1 MRFCL
6 DLRLRLVPVHLLK
19 FLVQN
24 SLKIA
29 ENLIMKSKFNFAFF
43 LIIALPF
50 FCLAAEYN
58 GMAVPDSSGIRSAVA
73 ESWFYSD
80 INELRSKRT
89 ELRSNSIG
97 QNFQVR
103 MEESGVY
110 NSVIV
115 APETFLSVDVYT
127 ENGATRK
134 TVSEYP
140 ADACGSWV
148 LMRDSRTGKPVHVR
162 FYFAADS
169 DVYVQFA
176 PSLDG
181 KKSTADF
188 VIDGCFASRG
198 VPVGVKFDYFYTAS
212 FSDVLRLTEKSL
224 PWRFADIHPDQFSGA
239 FQMIGVVRKN
249 LPRIKYQWDAC
260 YDENNKPVKISDGK
274 ERFVSD
280 SDKAE
285 NKLTLSEAGF
295 VKWLVDG
302 LVEPQ
307 AGSSTYLNPL
317 LRATTSFSPIGYAGI
332 KNQKENLSFT
342 LDWTRNLA
350 AARLSIQTRKNYLYE
365 DSGVDV
371 KIEPFSSEVTSK
383 GITSVAG
390 YIKNTGYEIRSLKP
404 VLYVLAATE
413 PTYFYLA
420 AVRRR
425 IAPADGKPEYYV
437 FDQCAAVFPYFDKNK
452 QFGCVVFENGTEMTL
467 SQFTKKYP
475 DCYVH
480 LVRVLSSDRF
490 FPN

>member
-1 MRFCL
+1 
-6 DLRLRLVPVHLLK
+6 
-19 FLVQN
+19 
-24 SLKIA
+24 
-29 ENLIMKSKFNFAFF
+29 MKPKFNFVFS
-43 LIIALPF
+43 LIFALPIF
-50 FCLAAEYN
+50 SLTAEYN
-58 GMAVPDSSGIRSAVA
+58 RFDVPDSSGIRSAVA

-80 INELRSKRT
+80 INDLRAKRT
-89 ELRSNSIG
+89 ELRANSVG

-103 MEESGVY
+103 MEESDVY

-115 APETFLSVDVYT
+115 APESLLAVDVYT
-127 ENGATRK
+127 EDGITRK
-134 TVSEYP
+134 FESEYP

-148 LMRDSRTGKPVHVR
+148 LMRDSRSGKPVHIR

-176 PSLDG
+176 PSSDS

-212 FSDVLRLTEKSL
+212 FFDVLRLTEKSL
-224 PWRFADIHPDQFSGA
+224 PWKYADIHPEQFSPS
-239 FQMIGVVRKN
+239 FQMIGTVRKN
-249 LPRIKYQWDAC
+249 LSRIKYQWDAC
-260 YDENNKPVKISDGK
+260 YDENNSPVKISDGK
-274 ERFVSD
+274 ARFVSD

-295 VKWLVDG
+295 LKWLVDG

-332 KNQKENLSFT
+332 KGQKENLSFT

-350 AARLSIQTRKNYLYE
+350 AARLSIQTKKNYLYE
-365 DSGVDV
+365 NSGVDV
-371 KIEPFSSEVTSK
+371 NIEPFSSEVTPK

-390 YIKNTGYEIRSLKP
+390 YIKNTGYEIKTLKP
-404 VLYVLAATE
+404 VLYVLASGE

-425 IAPADGKPEYYV
+425 IAPVDGKPEYYV
-437 FDQCAAVFPYFDKNK
+437 FDQCAAVFPYFDKNR
-452 QFGCVVFENGTEMTL
+452 QFGCVIFENGKELTL
-467 SQFTKKYP
+467 SQFTKKYSG
-475 DCYVH
+475 CYVH
-480 LVRVLSSDRF
+480 LTRILASDKF